1 LARVLALRIRS
12 RLPGPFG
19 SGALAHLP
27 AGDEIPGAR
36 VLDRRLL
43 RLAAPIALGA
53 LALTACG
60 SSSGGSSSSGGGK
73 KTYTIAY
80 QGPLSGDNAQLGIN
94 MDNGVKLAL
103 DQAKGLP
110 FNLKF
115 TDSDDVGDPA
125 QAPAAARKLLDNSN
139 VVAVVGPA
147 FSGATAASE
156 PLFSQADLV
165 SVSPSATRADLTHL
179 GFKSFVRVV
188 TGDTIQGAQM
198 ADYVA
203 KALKAK
209 TAYVVDDK
217 SPYGAG
223 LTKFVKEQLTTD
235 GVTFKSEGLAPT
247 KDYSAIATKAVASKS
262 DVLVYGGY
270 FAELALFVKALK
282 SAGFKGAIVSGD
294 GSKDDQLVKQAGAA
308 AENVYLTCACGGPT
322 PAGDATVEQFGK
334 DYQAKFGSPPGTYS
348 AEAFDAAN
356 LIIAAMK
363 GLGSDITRSSITAA
377 VKKTSGFKGVSH
389 TITFDQNGEG
399 GAGQIFMHQVKGGKI
414 TLLGDIAELAK

>member
-1 LARVLALRIRS
+1 M
-12 RLPGPFG
+12 
-19 SGALAHLP
+19 
-27 AGDEIPGAR
+27 
-36 VLDRRLL
+36 
-43 RLAAPIALGA
+43 GA

-60 SSSGGSSSSGGGK
+60 SSSGGSSSSSGGGK

-103 DQAKGLP
+103 AQATGLP

-115 TDSDDVGDPA
+115 VDSDDVGDPA
-125 QAPAAARKLLDNSN
+125 QAPAAARKLIDNTG

-156 PLFSQADLV
+156 PLFSQAQLI
-165 SVSPSATRADLTHL
+165 SVSPSATRADLTDL
-179 GFKSFVRVV
+179 GFTSFVRVV
-188 TGDTIQGAQM
+188 TGDTIQGAKM

-203 KALKAK
+203 KGLKAK

-217 SPYGAG
+217 SAYGAG
-223 LTKFVKEQLTTD
+223 LSKFIKQGLTSG

-247 KDYSAIATKAVASKS
+247 KDYSAIATKVVAAKV
-262 DVLVYGGY
+262 DALVYGGY
-270 FAELALFVKALK
+270 FAELALFAKALK
-282 SAGFKGAIVSGD
+282 AAGFKGAIVSGD

-308 AENVYLTCACGGPT
+308 SEGIYLSCPCGGPT
-322 PAGDATVEQFGK
+322 ATGDAAAAQFEK
-334 DYQAKFGSPPGTYS
+334 DYQAKFNTAAGTYS

-363 GLGSDITRSSITAA
+363 GLGSNITRASVTDA
-377 VKKTSGFKGVSH
+377 VKKTSGFKGVTH
-389 TITFDQNGEG
+389 TITFDQHGEG
-399 GAGQIFMHQVKGGKI
+399 GTGEIFMHQVKGGKI
-414 TLLGDIAELAK
+414 TLLGNVADLAK

>member
-1 LARVLALRIRS
+1 
-12 RLPGPFG
+12 
-19 SGALAHLP
+19 
-27 AGDEIPGAR
+27 

-94 MDNGVKLAL
+94 MDNGVKLAIA
-103 DQAKGLP
+103 QATGLP
-110 FNLKF
+110 FTLKF

-125 QAPAAARKLLDNSN
+125 QAPAAARKLLDNTN

-156 PLFSQADLV
+156 PLFSQADLI

-223 LTKFVKEQLTTD
+223 LTKFVKQQLTTD

-247 KDYSAIATKAVASKS
+247 KDYSAIATKAVASKA

-308 AENVYLTCACGGPT
+308 AEGVYLSCACGGPT
-322 PAGDATVEQFGK
+322 PAGDAAVAQFGK
-334 DYQAKFGSPPGTYS
+334 DYQAKFGTAPGTYS
-348 AEAFDAAN
+348 AEGFDAAN
-356 LIIAAMK
+356 IIIAAMK
-363 GLGSDITRSSITAA
+363 GLGSNITRSSITAA